1 MNAAVIT
8 VPAFA
13 STRDG
18 IQHFFGT
25 RRHATSLAF
34 DVGVPARQSGAQGHG
49 WLLSVKQVHGTDALV
64 LDRPLTESDQFP
76 GGWDALVTDQPGVTV
91 AVRTADCVPVLVHDP
106 RRRVVA
112 AIHAGWRGAVAGI
125 VSKTLTLMASR
136 FGSTQSDL
144 RVSIGPSAG
153 PCCYEVDDPVL
164 DQLRMGLPDWES
176 VVHDYR
182 GHKARLD
189 LKALIRRQVEACR
202 RVCTR
207 CFGGECL
214 HDLPRSAVLFLS
226 TGRPGKRD
234 DGQWDHAAL
243 SQLRVSRR
251 VSDDIYPGGFVE
263 YVRIFEVGIPWRRRV
278 VGTASPVEVCRALV
292 GLLPISV

>member
-1 MNAAVIT
+1 MAMSAAVIT

-18 IQHFFGT
+18 VRHFFGT
-25 RRHATSLAF
+25 RSHADSLAF
-34 DVGVPARQSGAQGHG
+34 EVGAPARQSGAQGRS
-49 WLLSVKQVHGTDALV
+49 WLVSVKQVHGTDALV

-106 RRRVVA
+106 RRRIVA

-125 VSKTLTLMASR
+125 VSKTFTLMANR
-136 FGSTQSDL
+136 FGSTRTDL
-144 RVSIGPSAG
+144 RVSIGPSVG

-164 DQLRMGLPDWES
+164 DQLRMGLSDWES

-189 LKALIRRQVEACR
+189 LKALIRRQVEGEGVTARSVSSVNLCTICQDQLFYSYR
-202 RVCTR
+202 REGRVNGTMVN
-207 CFGGECL
+207 GITL
-214 HDLPRSAVLFLS
+214 LS
-226 TGRPGKRD
+226 HR
-234 DGQWDHAAL
+234 
-243 SQLRVSRR
+243 
-251 VSDDIYPGGFVE
+251 
-263 YVRIFEVGIPWRRRV
+263 
-278 VGTASPVEVCRALV
+278 
-292 GLLPISV
+292 

>member
-1 MNAAVIT
+1 MSAGVIT

-18 IQHFFGT
+18 VQHFFGT
-25 RRHATSLAF
+25 RRHADSLALE
-34 DVGVPARQSGAQGHG
+34 VGVPARQPGAQGCG

-64 LDRPLTESDQFP
+64 LDRPLTKSDQFL

-106 RRRVVA
+106 RRCVVA

-125 VSKTLTLMASR
+125 ISKTFMLMADR
-136 FGSTQSDL
+136 FGSTRSDL
-144 RVSIGPSAG
+144 RVTIGPSAG

-164 DQLRMGLPDWES
+164 DQLRVGLPEWES

-189 LKALIRRQVEACR
+189 LKALIRRQVE
-202 RVCTR
+202 
-207 CFGGECL
+207 GEGV
-214 HDLPRSAVLFLS
+214 PAPSISAVNLCTICHGQLFYSYRREGRVNGTMVSGITLLS
-226 TGRPGKRD
+226 HR
-234 DGQWDHAAL
+234 
-243 SQLRVSRR
+243 
-251 VSDDIYPGGFVE
+251 
-263 YVRIFEVGIPWRRRV
+263 
-278 VGTASPVEVCRALV
+278 
-292 GLLPISV
+292 